1 MSYNMYKMLI
11 NWTELLLEKLKFYS
25 RISSVQI

>member
-11 NWTELLLEKLKFYS
+11 NWTELLLKKLKFYS

>member
-11 NWTELLLEKLKFYS
+11 NWTELLLMKLKFYS
-25 RISSVQI
+25 RVSSVQI

>member
-11 NWTELLLEKLKFYS
+11 NWTELLLMKLKFYS